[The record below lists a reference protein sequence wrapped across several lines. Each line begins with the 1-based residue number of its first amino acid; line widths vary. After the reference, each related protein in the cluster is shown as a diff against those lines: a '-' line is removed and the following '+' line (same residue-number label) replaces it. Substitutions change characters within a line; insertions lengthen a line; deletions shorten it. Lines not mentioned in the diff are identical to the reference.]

1 MQPAPNSARI
11 RTFWDAAHSGQGL
24 SFSKTRG
31 GADACPGLLD
41 DAPSELSFV
50 TSHPAPSFRAA
61 AFLRPLLA
69 LVFCLGL
76 ASCRPGPSPA
86 PAEKPV
92 SDKAPEEAA
101 EPEPAR
107 KEGQKTLLMH
117 YMPWYETPSVRGQ
130 WGSHWKGHQSQ
141 HKPDSIGADGQPDI
155 YSHYHPLI
163 GLYDSTDPAAIEC
176 HLLQMKLAGIDG
188 VIVDWYGISG
198 TADYPRMHDASRALF
213 DAAGRSGMKF
223 AACFED
229 RSLEL
234 MVNMDKFPS
243 DQVPEQLARTVQWMG
258 TEWFAKPQYFRLG
271 GRPLL
276 LNFGPMYVKD
286 PAVWKAALDSVPDR
300 PAFYALHHLWKN
312 AGGDGGYTWVHWEP
326 WNGYPEEETIKRR
339 LNGTFSEMTVSPQ
352 QLIVS
357 ACPGFNDV
365 YEQHHRQLE
374 HRDGQTLKEALEVG
388 MEGPW
393 PVIQLV
399 TWNDYGEGTMIE
411 PTHEFGYK
419 FLEVIQ
425 QARKQELGDAFKF
438 TPGDLRL
445 PARLYKLRKSGS
457 APAAGLDRIAR
468 LLKKG
473 RCGEARRELDKV
485 DGGAG
490 G

>member
-1 MQPAPNSARI
+1 MQFLPSLRRDAGAR
-11 RTFWDAAHSGQGL
+11 
-24 SFSKTRG
+24 
-31 GADACPGLLD
+31 LL
-41 DAPSELSFV
+41 
-50 TSHPAPSFRAA
+50 
-61 AFLRPLLA
+61 LLA
-69 LVFCLGL
+69 SAFCLGL
-76 ASCRPGPSPA
+76 ASCSPGPSSA
-86 PAEKPV
+86 PPQKAEPQEV
-92 SDKAPEEAA
+92 A
-101 EPEPAR
+101 EPEPAK

-130 WGSHWKGHQSQ
+130 WGSHWKGHQSE
-141 HKPDSIGADGQPDI
+141 HSPDTTGADGQPDI

-163 GLYDSTDPAAIEC
+163 GLYDSTDPAVLEC

-198 TADYPRMHDASRALF
+198 TADYPRMHDAARDMF
-213 DAAGRSGMKF
+213 DAAGRLGMKF

-234 MVNMDKFPS
+234 MVNMDQFPPE
-243 DQVPEQLARTVQWMG
+243 QVPDQLSKTIQWMG

-276 LNFGPMYVKD
+276 LNFGPMYAKD
-286 PAVWKAALDSVPDR
+286 PSVWKSALDSVPDDR
-300 PAFYALHHLWKN
+300 PAFYALHHLWKA
-312 AGGDGGYTWVHWEP
+312 AGGDGGYTWVHWDP
-326 WNGYPEEETIKRR
+326 WTGYPEEETVKRR
-339 LNGTFSEMTVSPQ
+339 LSGTYSEMTATPQ

-365 YEQHHRQLE
+365 YEQHHRELE
-374 HRDGQTLKEALEVG
+374 HRGGQTLKEALAAC

-425 QARKQELGDAFKF
+425 QARKQELGDLFQF
-438 TPGDLRL
+438 TAGDLRL
-445 PARLYKLRKSGS
+445 PARLFKLRKAG
-457 APAAGLDRIAR
+457 AVPARDLDRIAG
-468 LLKKG
+468 LLNRG
-473 RCGEARRELDKV
+473 HCDEARRELDKL
-485 DGGAG
+485 DGG
-490 G
+490 

>member
-1 MQPAPNSARI
+1 
-11 RTFWDAAHSGQGL
+11 
-24 SFSKTRG
+24 
-31 GADACPGLLD
+31 
-41 DAPSELSFV
+41 
-50 TSHPAPSFRAA
+50 
-61 AFLRPLLA
+61 
-69 LVFCLGL
+69 
-76 ASCRPGPSPA
+76 
-86 PAEKPV
+86 
-92 SDKAPEEAA
+92 
-101 EPEPAR
+101 
-107 KEGQKTLLMH
+107 MH

-300 PAFYALHHLWKN
+300 PAFYHSSVERFGSNQQSASCVTRLS
-312 AGGDGGYTWVHWEP
+312 P
-326 WNGYPEEETIKRR
+326 WLITARPPKTTTRR
-339 LNGTFSEMTVSPQ
+339 V
-352 QLIVS
+352 
-357 ACPGFNDV
+357 D
-365 YEQHHRQLE
+365 
-374 HRDGQTLKEALEVG
+374 
-388 MEGPW
+388 
-393 PVIQLV
+393 
-399 TWNDYGEGTMIE
+399 
-411 PTHEFGYK
+411 
-419 FLEVIQ
+419 
-425 QARKQELGDAFKF
+425 ARK
-438 TPGDLRL
+438 RI
-445 PARLYKLRKSGS
+445 SS
-457 APAAGLDRIAR
+457 AAVGVVSIRSWFP
-468 LLKKG
+468 
-473 RCGEARRELDKV
+473 
-485 DGGAG
+485 
-490 G
+490 

>member
-1 MQPAPNSARI
+1 
-11 RTFWDAAHSGQGL
+11 
-24 SFSKTRG
+24 
-31 GADACPGLLD
+31 
-41 DAPSELSFV
+41 V

-92 SDKAPEEAA
+92 SGKAPEEAA

-300 PAFYALHHLWKN
+300 PAFYHSSVERFGSNQQSASCVTRLS
-312 AGGDGGYTWVHWEP
+312 P
-326 WNGYPEEETIKRR
+326 WLITARPPKTTTRR
-339 LNGTFSEMTVSPQ
+339 V
-352 QLIVS
+352 
-357 ACPGFNDV
+357 D
-365 YEQHHRQLE
+365 
-374 HRDGQTLKEALEVG
+374 
-388 MEGPW
+388 
-393 PVIQLV
+393 
-399 TWNDYGEGTMIE
+399 
-411 PTHEFGYK
+411 
-419 FLEVIQ
+419 
-425 QARKQELGDAFKF
+425 ARK
-438 TPGDLRL
+438 RI
-445 PARLYKLRKSGS
+445 SS
-457 APAAGLDRIAR
+457 AAVGVVSIRSWFP
-468 LLKKG
+468 
-473 RCGEARRELDKV
+473 
-485 DGGAG
+485 
-490 G
+490 